1 MLSYS
6 RYLVLNLIR
15 KKSIYLL
22 MAFYLFINILM
33 VAIRS
38 VEQNKGG
45 ESFIKTIDMYTMFFP
60 FLLSTCFSLL
70 IIIYNFKLTE
80 KDGSDLLICSKPI
93 RRISMFSAKFLILI
107 LSMILFQIFAFMAL
121 LIAACFDKEANSE
134 QIVTF
139 ASSMSVGGFVVQM
152 IIASILVISAAF
164 LNITSI
170 ISVGL
175 LFSAVIPVA
184 STVIST
190 ISEAKPTRFWS
201 PETAITDLR
210 ALEVDENNLENEYQE
225 NKNLSDSIDREYSY
239 NAEIG
244 PASSVS
250 HFYDWQRRNWYRK
263 FAPFDIWYQWSG
275 IMNMFRPERTNNMG
289 TDIQDWYT
297 ARGLLSLPDAY
308 SMEVEF
314 EISGQTVK
322 HKFALF
328 SSMWWLKYGD
338 QNNVRSDEL
347 GNTIPSIVRDYKAL
361 EQKGYI
367 TYDNSRKTVPT
378 APITE
383 NQKRLLAKIKDFNTE
398 ANFVDRYEKLNYPGM
413 NILGHYRFFY
423 YIFQKMK
430 EHTKNNQVFSVYTE
444 TVPGK
449 SEWVDYKRPS
459 DMTRNPQSTL
469 MRIDKPVAL
478 YVSEPYIDRKMIY
491 EVWLITLGILML
503 ISALVYTRKE
513 FK

>member
-45 ESFIKTIDMYTMFFP
+45 ESFIRSIDMYTMFFP

-80 KDGSDLLICSKPI
+80 NDGSDLLICSKPI
-93 RRISMFSAKFLILI
+93 RRISIFSAKFLILI
-107 LSMILFQIFAFMAL
+107 CSMILFQIFAFLAL
-121 LIAACFDKEANSE
+121 LIAACFDKEASSE

-139 ASSMSVGGFVVQM
+139 ASSMSVGGFIVQM
-152 IIASILVISAAF
+152 IIASILVIAAAF

-184 STVIST
+184 STVITT

-201 PETAITDLR
+201 PEVAITNLK
-210 ALEVDENNLENEYQE
+210 ALEVDENNLENEYQA
-225 NKNLSDSIDREYSY
+225 NKRPEDSIDREYSY

-244 PASSVS
+244 PASSLS
-250 HFYDWQRRNWYRK
+250 HFYDWQRRNWYRD

-275 IMNMFRPERTNNMG
+275 IMNMFRPERTNQMG
-289 TDIQDWYT
+289 ADVQDWYT
-297 ARGLLSLPDAY
+297 ARGLLSLPESY
-308 SMEVEF
+308 SLDVEF

-322 HKFALF
+322 HEFVLF

-338 QNNVRSDEL
+338 ENNVRSDEL

-367 TYDNSRKTVPT
+367 AYDNATKTTPT
-378 APITE
+378 ASITD
-383 NQKRLLAKIKDFNTE
+383 NQKRLLAKLKYFNTE
-398 ANFVDRYEKLNYPGM
+398 PNFVERYEGLNYPGM

-430 EHTKNNQVFSVYTE
+430 EHTKDNPIFAVYTE
-444 TVPGK
+444 TQPGHQ
-449 SEWVDYKRPS
+449 EWVDYKKPS
-459 DMTRNPQSTL
+459 DMTRPSGSTL
-469 MRIDKPVAL
+469 MRVDKPVAL
-478 YVSEPYIDRKMIY
+478 YVSEPYIERKLIY
-491 EVWLITLGILML
+491 EVWLIALAVLIL
-503 ISALVYTRKE
+503 IAGLVYTRKE

>member
-38 VEQNKGG
+38 IEQNKGG
-45 ESFIKTIDMYTMFFP
+45 ESFIKSIDMYTMFFP

-80 KDGSDLLICSKPI
+80 NDGSDLLICSKPI
-93 RRISMFSAKFLILI
+93 RRISIFSAKFFILVC
-107 LSMILFQIFAFMAL
+107 SMILFQIFAFLAL
-121 LIAACFDKEANSE
+121 LIAACCDKEASSE

-152 IIASILVISAAF
+152 IIASILVIAAAF

-184 STVIST
+184 STVITT
-190 ISEAKPTRFWS
+190 ISEAKPTKFWS
-201 PETAITDLR
+201 PETAITNLK
-210 ALEVDENNLENEYQE
+210 ALEVDENNIDNEYQKDKRVE
-225 NKNLSDSIDREYSY
+225 ESIDREYSY
-239 NAEIG
+239 NAAIG
-244 PASSVS
+244 PSSS
-250 HFYDWQRRNWYRK
+250 LKNYYDWQRRNWYRD

-275 IMNMFRPERTNNMG
+275 IMNMFRPERTNSMG
-289 TDIQDWYT
+289 ADVQDWYT
-297 ARGLLSLPDAY
+297 ARGLLNLPESYTLDAD
-308 SMEVEF
+308 F
-314 EISGQTVK
+314 EISGQTVT

-338 QNNVRSDEL
+338 EKNVRSDEL

-367 TYDNSRKTVPT
+367 TYNNSTRVVPT
-378 APITE
+378 ATITE
-383 NQKRLLAKIKDFNTE
+383 NQKRLLAKIEYFNTE
-398 ANFVDRYEKLNYPGM
+398 PNFIDRYEGLNYPGM
-413 NILGHYRFFY
+413 NIFGHYRFFY

-430 EHTKNNQVFSVYTE
+430 EHTKNNSNFAVYAETE
-444 TVPGK
+444 PGK
-449 SEWVDYKRPS
+449 SEWVDYKKPS
-459 DMTRNPQSTL
+459 DMTRNLQSMM
-469 MRIDKPVAL
+469 MRVDKPLAL
-478 YVSEPYIDRKMIY
+478 YVSEPYIERKLIY
-491 EVWLITLGILML
+491 EVWLIALAVLIL
-503 ISALVYTRKE
+503 ISGLVYTRKE